1 MLLNVFLLT
10 EAHLFGLSLQP
21 MFLRLVILQTLY
33 EIAHLEAVPCF
44 GDQLANATPKLKG
57 AQAPA
62 KALWNENHFNL
73 ISSLKSGGPLKLLV
87 A

>member
-1 MLLNVFLLT
+1 MLLNVFVLT
-10 EAHLFGLSLQP
+10 KAYLFGLSLQP
-21 MFLRLVILQTLY
+21 MFLRLDILLTLY

-44 GDQLANATPKLKG
+44 GDQLADATPKLKG

-62 KALWNENHFNL
+62 KALWNEIHFNL
-73 ISSLKSGGPLKLLV
+73 ISSLNSGAPLKLLV

>member
-1 MLLNVFLLT
+1 MSLRPLFLKLDI
-10 EAHLFGLSLQP
+10 
-21 MFLRLVILQTLY
+21 LVTHY

-62 KALWNENHFNL
+62 KALWNENHFKL
-73 ISSLKSGGPLKLLV
+73 VSSLKSGAPLKLLV

>member
-1 MLLNVFLLT
+1 
-10 EAHLFGLSLQP
+10 
-21 MFLRLVILQTLY
+21 MFLRLGILLTLH

-57 AQAPA
+57 AQALA

-73 ISSLKSGGPLKLLV
+73 ISSLKSGSPHKFLV
-87 A
+87 AYFIYRRAAVNAICHFKL

>member
-1 MLLNVFLLT
+1 
-10 EAHLFGLSLQP
+10 LSLQP
-21 MFLRLVILQTLY
+21 VFLRLDILLTLY

-44 GDQLANATPKLKG
+44 GNQLANVTPKLKG

-73 ISSLKSGGPLKLLV
+73 ISSLKSGAPLKLLV